1 MSSSGGNVN
10 HSCHQFTSK
19 SRQSSSLG
27 SNHRSGHSLTS
38 QLSSG
43 ISSIQRSKGLTLKL
57 SCPRTTSVRE
67 DHKVTLALSQV
78 HNLRLSNLSALQGL
92 CKYSS
97 HSRNRQ
103 RLIQFL
109 PKKLKTKKT
118 YIKVLK
124 MKLKSKRPVN
134 HALRGPKALLSS
146 RRSGSVIRAAGIV
159 PMVSQSPRPWSCGA
173 SLSLMSCRQMT

>member
-1 MSSSGGNVN
+1 M
-10 HSCHQFTSK
+10 
-19 SRQSSSLG
+19 
-27 SNHRSGHSLTS
+27 
-38 QLSSG
+38 
-43 ISSIQRSKGLTLKL
+43 GLTLTL

-103 RLIQFL
+103 RLFQSL

-118 YIKVLK
+118 I
-124 MKLKSKRPVN
+124 
-134 HALRGPKALLSS
+134 
-146 RRSGSVIRAAGIV
+146 
-159 PMVSQSPRPWSCGA
+159 
-173 SLSLMSCRQMT
+173 

>member
-27 SNHRSGHSLTS
+27 LNHRSGHFTTS

-43 ISSIQRSKGLTLKL
+43 ISSNRVDRTWRGLLV
-57 SCPRTTSVRE
+57 CAPTTSVR
-67 DHKVTLALSQV
+67 DHNKVTLALSQV
-78 HNLRLSNLSALQGL
+78 DNLRLSNLSALQGL

-103 RLIQFL
+103 RLFQFL
-109 PKKLKTKKT
+109 PKNLTTKKN
-118 YIKVLK
+118 ILLLK

-134 HALRGPKALLSS
+134 HALRGLRALLNL
-146 RRSGSVIRAAGIV
+146 RRSGSVIKGAGTV
-159 PMVSQSPRPWSCGA
+159 PMVSPSPKPWSCGA